1 MSAGGGVRGRGGVC
15 KGRVISCGY
24 RVHVLSDC
32 CVGGAPDAVLLKSE
46 LEFPRIP
53 VTTPPSSVASVSSIG
68 KYG

>member
-32 CVGGAPDAVLLKSE
+32 CVGGASDAVLLKSE
-46 LEFPRIP
+46 LELRIP
-53 VTTPPSSVASVSSIG
+53 VTTPPSSVASVSSTG